1 MFDNQI
7 WRRATLAFAAG
18 TLGALVLCL
27 FVWAL
32 IALHITAAV
41 GLSLP
46 PDINDMTKVWLYK
59 QMVWGGIWGFIFLL
73 PWRPGWWLRGLV
85 YGLGPSLVTLFVLL
99 PPPAR
104 ENIALVVLVL
114 VANSVWGLVASW
126 WLTRVDRVEA
136 HA

>member
-1 MFDNQI
+1 MFDNYL

-18 TLGALVLCL
+18 ALGALILCL

-32 IALHITAAV
+32 IALHVTAAV
-41 GLSLP
+41 GLNLP
-46 PDINDMTKVWLYK
+46 PDISGMTKVWLYK

-73 PWRPGWWLRGLV
+73 PWRSSWWLRGLV
-85 YGLGPSLVTLFVLL
+85 YGIGPSLITLFVLL
-99 PPPAR
+99 PPAAR

-114 VANSVWGLVASW
+114 VANSVWGLVAAW
-126 WLTRVDRVEA
+126 WLMQVDRQEV